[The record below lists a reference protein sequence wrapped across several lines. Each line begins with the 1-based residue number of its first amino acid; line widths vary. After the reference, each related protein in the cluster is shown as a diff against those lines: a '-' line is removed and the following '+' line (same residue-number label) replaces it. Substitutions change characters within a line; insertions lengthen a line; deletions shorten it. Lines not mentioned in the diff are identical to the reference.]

1 MGRQKTAGLA
11 LWAVLVLRRAHGLI
25 LWAPPMRWNPSP
37 SWIAGGFPDS
47 PNAWKEVEARLVT
60 CKARFPNVVL
70 PSCGT
75 QVGEP
80 SATIRE
86 TPLPWRCCG
95 WGYVDRHQGML
106 DRLSGLAVGVSE
118 QTLERT
124 SAQPSLNLMQNP
136 GQTSHMSPEDSSIM
150 RKTIQAPWKYLFTYR
165 PQQQSKYLN

>member
-1 MGRQKTAGLA
+1 
-11 LWAVLVLRRAHGLI
+11 
-25 LWAPPMRWNPSP
+25 
-37 SWIAGGFPDS
+37 
-47 PNAWKEVEARLVT
+47 
-60 CKARFPNVVL
+60 
-70 PSCGT
+70 
-75 QVGEP
+75 
-80 SATIRE
+80 
-86 TPLPWRCCG
+86 
-95 WGYVDRHQGML
+95 ML